1 MYCFT
6 GHTSMNINI
15 KAYLIKCTIMLLLIV
30 WCDCVDPIE
39 LPSEHECIIVCP
51 PPLRIQLL
59 PSAPE
64 GPQKWSRVVKLVEGV
79 CAVVANTRLPRAS
92 VTHSAI
98 MWRCARALDSLATF
112 TNWVSDYNAPHL
124 QPYRLSYLHVSA
136 SYSNYYTEMM
146 HSWHFTRSSCI
157 PAMHARTCA
166 AQAGMKARSP
176 YKLILFCTL
185 VHCNDVYNVPCCA

>member
-1 MYCFT
+1 
-6 GHTSMNINI
+6 MNINI

-59 PSAPE
+59 PSTPE

-92 VTHSAI
+92 CDPQCDNVTV
-98 MWRCARALDSLATF
+98 C
-112 TNWVSDYNAPHL
+112 
-124 QPYRLSYLHVSA
+124 
-136 SYSNYYTEMM
+136 
-146 HSWHFTRSSCI
+146 TRTRFFGHI
-157 PAMHARTCA
+157 
-166 AQAGMKARSP
+166 
-176 YKLILFCTL
+176 YKLSF
-185 VHCNDVYNVPCCA
+185 